1 MTTSA
6 TNLDQPVLPQHIQAR
21 YLVVDH
27 VGEGGPIRALSCP
40 ELDVPG
46 GTSLAVMG
54 PSGCGKSTLLGLLAG
69 LAVPTQ
75 GTVRIGAEMIS
86 QFSERDRVRFRRRAL
101 GMVYQADNLLPH
113 LTVEENLGLQ
123 LAICRR
129 DTDSDAPSA
138 PHELL
143 ERLGLAALAT
153 RFPDQ
158 LSGGQRQR
166 VAVARAIVHRPA
178 VILADEPTGALD
190 EVNATVVVELL
201 LEVQRDLGATL
212 VLVTH
217 DPEVASRLERVVLL
231 TEHGITEH
239 PITGHRVADQ
249 RVTDHRAT
257 ERRHDR

>member
-1 MTTSA
+1 MTTTSSRLYA
-6 TNLDQPVLPQHIQAR
+6 SPDLNHIRAR
-21 YLVVDH
+21 DLVVDH
-27 VGEGGPIRALSCP
+27 ASEVAPLRALSCP
-40 ELDVPG
+40 ALDVAG

-75 GTVRIGAEMIS
+75 GTVRIGGETIS
-86 QFSERDRVRFRRRAL
+86 QLSERDRVRFRRRSL

-123 LAICRR
+123 LSICR
-129 DTDSDAPSA
+129 DDISSKSSDPGA
-138 PHELL
+138 LL
-143 ERLGLAALAT
+143 DGLGLAAFAT

-190 EVNATVVVELL
+190 DANADVVVELL
-201 LEVQRDLGATL
+201 IDVQRDLGATL

-217 DPEVASRLERVVLL
+217 DPDVASHLDRVVML
-231 TEHGITEH
+231 TEHGISEQTH
-239 PITGHRVADQ
+239 AR
-249 RVTDHRAT
+249 
-257 ERRHDR
+257 